1 MADLTY
7 ALPCVVV
14 IAATDA
20 AALDAT
26 LAEEAAAELEVVIW
40 VAASETARLDA
51 EELLAAAAEAAE
63 AATVAALV
71 DAVAYDIA

>member
-1 MADLTY
+1 M
-7 ALPCVVV
+7 VV